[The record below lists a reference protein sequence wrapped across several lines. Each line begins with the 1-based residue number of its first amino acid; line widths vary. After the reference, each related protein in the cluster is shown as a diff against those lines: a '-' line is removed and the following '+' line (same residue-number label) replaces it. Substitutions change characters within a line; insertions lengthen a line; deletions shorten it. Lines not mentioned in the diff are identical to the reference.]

1 MRPSIALDTPSI
13 VDGMSTHTG
22 THTTAQAWRAEQR
35 DHSMADAHAQL
46 FAAPRAASGPD
57 RLELLAE
64 GIAHAER
71 AVEMEV
77 AIARG
82 LGVTWQEIGASLRMS
97 RQAAQQRFGT

>member
-1 MRPSIALDTPSI
+1 
-13 VDGMSTHTG
+13 MSA
-22 THTTAQAWRAEQR
+22 HTTAQAWRSEQR

-64 GIAHAER
+64 GIAYAER
-71 AVEMEV
+71 AIELEV